1 MPPTKVDLAG
11 LSHLTAVVD
20 ASNGRLQEHL
30 AVGLPSLLL
39 VLSLP
44 VTLVRLAVMGMDCVA
59 VRTEVLDTPCQP
71 GPAREGVTLRREVER
86 AGRGGHAQART
97 GMALCCG
104 VLAACVSTVILMG
117 FVTYLVMMLS
127 S

>member
-59 VRTEVLDTPCQP
+59 VRAEVLDTPCQP
-71 GPAREGVTLRREVER
+71 GPLRREVER
-86 AGRGGHAQART
+86 AGRGGHAQVRT
-97 GMALCCG
+97 GLALCCG
-104 VLAACVSTVILMG
+104 VLAACVSTVILIG
-117 FVTYLVMMLS
+117 FVTYLAMMLS